1 MEAMSDLLS
10 SLDLDAFVNA
20 YDWVWPVF
28 EIFHFLGMALLFGTV
43 GMLDLRLLGLGRG
56 IPVERLQRF
65 IPIGILGFVL
75 NASTGFVFV
84 AGNPIGGPMVYL
96 DNLAFQIKLVLI
108 LVAGLNLLAFHWTGL
123 SRAADALAPSG
134 DAAPAAKLVAA
145 VSLVLWIG
153 VIVFGRLIMYNDTLL
168 LALGL

>member
-1 MEAMSDLLS
+1 MQAISDALS
-10 SLDLDAFVNA
+10 SLHLDGFVNA
-20 YDWVWPVF
+20 YDWVWPVG
-28 EIFHFLGMALLFGTV
+28 EILHFLGMALLIGAV